1 MTSDIRDILELE
13 KDAPAEITRE
23 AIIGVDKTR
32 KMQPNKYKKEK
43 RPEGMAREVFA
54 LLCNDNRDAPP
65 LLPTDSG
72 QGYKHVKAKLGMR
85 KVRQWKWL
93 PFSNPARKDNA
104 VFHHWRR
111 VTDEGKEYPFARFNK
126 QVSIP
131 TYTDTEYLQE
141 LQSPTWTRA
150 ETDHLFDLCH
160 RFDLRFIVIHDRYD
174 TNKFPTGRSIEDL
187 KQRYYFV
194 CHTLAKMRGTES
206 SAGSEPKLFDAE
218 HEKKRKEQLKRL
230 FERTPEQVDE
240 EQMLLAELKKIEI
253 RRKERDRKTQDLQK
267 LMTAADLNTDNRKQ
281 EKKLAHQIPR
291 RSLDTTQ
298 TLESAGIK
306 WPEMRATGVSIRSQ
320 KMKLPTG
327 LGQKKIKALEQMLQD
342 LNISLNP
349 VPTEEIVTQYNDLRS
364 DMVLLYELKQ
374 ALDNYQFELQSL
386 KHQFEAMHPGETFK
400 IPDKMFETGAL
411 LSNLGAGGAGGAGP
425 KLQGGGASTE
435 NIDVI
440 GVTP

>member
-281 EKKLAHQIPR
+281 EKKMPPKRKLAHQIPR
-291 RSLDTTQ
+291 RSLDTTVSRPDHRQ
-298 TLESAGIK
+298 QE
-306 WPEMRATGVSIRSQ
+306 TG
-320 KMKLPTG
+320 
-327 LGQKKIKALEQMLQD
+327 E
-342 LNISLNP
+342 
-349 VPTEEIVTQYNDLRS
+349 
-364 DMVLLYELKQ
+364 
-374 ALDNYQFELQSL
+374 
-386 KHQFEAMHPGETFK
+386 
-400 IPDKMFETGAL
+400 ETGAPDTAQEPGHDANPGV
-411 LSNLGAGGAGGAGP
+411 SRYQMARD
-425 KLQGGGASTE
+425 ASYRSVHPVTE
-435 NIDVI
+435 NETAYRTRTEENQGTRTNAARLEYKFESSSYRRDRHPIQRLAQ
-440 GVTP
+440 

>member
-1 MTSDIRDILELE
+1 MAASDIRDILEME
-13 KDAPAEITRE
+13 RDAPAEVTRDS
-23 AIIGVDKTR
+23 IFGDKT
-32 KMQPNKYKKEK
+32 KKLQPNKYKKEK

-72 QGYKHVKAKLGMR
+72 QGYKHTKAKLGMR

-131 TYTDTEYLQE
+131 TYTETEYLQE
-141 LQSPTWTRA
+141 LQSPSWTRA

-160 RFDLRFIVIHDRYD
+160 RFDLRFILIHDRYD
-174 TNKFPTGRSIEDL
+174 TNKFPTGRTIEDL

-206 SAGSEPKLFDAE
+206 ATGQEPKLFDAE

-230 FERTPEQVDE
+230 FERTPEQVEE
-240 EQMLLAELKKIEI
+240 EQMLLAELKKIEV

-267 LMTAADLNTDNRKQ
+267 LMTAADMQADSRKP
-281 EKKLAHQIPR
+281 EKKMPPKRKLNQPVRPKA
-291 RSLDTTQ
+291 LDTSQ
-298 TLESAGIK
+298 ALECAGIK
-306 WPEMRATGVSIRSQ
+306 FPELRSSGVSIRSQ

-327 LGQKKIKALEQMLQD
+327 LGQKKIKALEQMLGQ
-342 LNISLNP
+342 LNISLTP
-349 VPTEEIVTQYNDLRS
+349 MPTEEVVTSYNALRS

-386 KHQFEAMHPGETFK
+386 KHQYEALHPGETIN
-400 IPDKMFETGAL
+400 IPERIFEPTSL
-411 LSNLGAGGAGGAGP
+411 LKNLGAVTAKAGAT
-425 KLQGGGASTE
+425 SSE